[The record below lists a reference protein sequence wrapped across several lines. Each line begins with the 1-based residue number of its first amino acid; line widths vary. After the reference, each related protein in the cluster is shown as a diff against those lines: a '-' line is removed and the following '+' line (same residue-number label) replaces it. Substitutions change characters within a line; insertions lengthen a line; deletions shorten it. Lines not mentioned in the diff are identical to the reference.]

1 MQVEKWWRSQCSSE
15 GASSIRSRAD
25 LGYTRH
31 VQCSRLLDSEDND
44 PPSQCM
50 LAPLASSQSSP
61 QDPSSGPRLQ
71 EHLKLTWRRGHLGLS
86 VLLLSFEGGTV
97 FFHKRRSSW
106 QCKPLGLPKCGMA
119 TFCAS
124 HKLRSFLKSQRSVAP
139 QKLSDL
145 NGFDVEPKNAF
156 ELP

>member
-1 MQVEKWWRSQCSSE
+1 MGTTRLTNRHQQAPTGTERTAKLVFEIH
-15 GASSIRSRAD
+15 GLAVD
-25 LGYTRH
+25 LILTAK
-31 VQCSRLLDSEDND
+31 
-44 PPSQCM
+44 PSNLPVHTFACRT
-50 LAPLASSQSSP
+50 LAALVFYLA
-61 QDPSSGPRLQ
+61 GFKR
-71 EHLKLTWRRGHLGLS
+71 
-86 VLLLSFEGGTV
+86 GTV

-106 QCKPLGLPKCGMA
+106 RCKPLGLPKCGMA

-139 QKLSDL
+139 QKLSDW